1 MRYLKNIKSFF
12 SKNKSIVEV
21 LYKKISLAES
31 TSYKENHFRSNFS
44 LEEINEFKNRKFVRI
59 TFYHESDQKDLS
71 GLHPFEIVI
80 VINDGGNCNKIST
93 SNYDIT
99 KFNDEWYIFE
109 IFNDFDDY
117 GEYFLCDT
125 WDGVKQLLNRNRK

>member
-12 SKNKSIVEV
+12 SKNKSIVEL

-59 TFYHESDQKDLS
+59 TFYHESDQKDMS
-71 GLHPFEIVI
+71 GLHPL
-80 VINDGGNCNKIST
+80 K
-93 SNYDIT
+93 
-99 KFNDEWYIFE
+99 
-109 IFNDFDDY
+109 
-117 GEYFLCDT
+117 
-125 WDGVKQLLNRNRK
+125 